1 MNINGNIEDKNFESA
16 DDWGD
21 AFDSV
26 TESKVAAEPAYQMRS
41 NETPKRSFE
50 ETRFQ
55 ESIDKLSQIES
66 IISQVEKL
74 QEKLEVANSNLKSES
89 VSTQRITEDLLSTV
103 PSVRKI
109 GYELKT
115 ITEAIKGQLTNVEL
129 SVSERSYETTKW
141 RLEATAEA
149 AFCEGIKKCSEKAH
163 VAISDSVRFAMSGV
177 DEKLNAFKESF
188 SADLAKYDQEI
199 KVRKEELKKIEEK
212 VKGKFLTE
220 GQFYY
225 MITGYLLF
233 LSAAVLGMSRF
244 ITPERAPA
252 WVGFLIASALGAN
265 LIWYALKF
273 AWKGAKWLWRRIPG
287 NDDRKRGLIKLWKE

>member
-26 TESKVAAEPAYQMRS
+26 TESKAVPEPAYQMRK
-41 NETPKRSFE
+41 ETAKRSFE

-74 QEKLEVANSNLKSES
+74 QRRLEFANSNLKSES

-188 SADLAKYDQEI
+188 NADLAKYDQEI
-199 KVRKEELKKIEEK
+199 KGRKEELKKIEEK

-233 LSAAVLGMSRF
+233 LSAAVLGFSRSVD
-244 ITPERAPA
+244 PGKAPVWIA
-252 WVGFLIASALGAN
+252 VLVASAFVAN
-265 LIWYALKF
+265 FLWYALKF

-287 NDDRKRGLIKLWKE
+287 NDD

>member
-89 VSTQRITEDLLSTV
+89 VSTQRITEDFLSTV

-287 NDDRKRGLIKLWKE
+287 NDD

>member
-26 TESKVAAEPAYQMRS
+26 TESKAVPEPAYQMRK
-41 NETPKRSFE
+41 ETAKRSFE

-188 SADLAKYDQEI
+188 NADLAKYDQEI
-199 KVRKEELKKIEEK
+199 KGRKEELKKIEEK

-233 LSAAVLGMSRF
+233 LSAAVLGFSRSVD
-244 ITPERAPA
+244 PGKAPVWIA
-252 WVGFLIASALGAN
+252 VLVASAFAAN

-287 NDDRKRGLIKLWKE
+287 NDD

>member
-50 ETRFQ
+50 ETKFQ

-74 QEKLEVANSNLKSES
+74 HERLEVANSNLKEES
-89 VSTQRITEDLLSTV
+89 ASTQKITKNLLEAV
-103 PSVRKI
+103 PPIRKI
-109 GYELKT
+109 GYELKS
-115 ITEAIKGQLTNVEL
+115 ITEAIKRQLTNVEL
-129 SVSERSYETTKW
+129 TVSEDSYTTTKW

-149 AFCEGIKKCSEKAH
+149 AFREGIKKCSGQADI
-163 VAISDSVRFAMSGV
+163 AINDSVRLAMSGV
-177 DEKLNAFKESF
+177 DEKLNAFKESIN
-188 SADLAKYDQEI
+188 ADLAKYDQEI
-199 KVRKEELKKIEEK
+199 KGRKEELKKIEEK
-212 VKGKFLTE
+212 VKGMFLTDA
-220 GQFYY
+220 QLYY
-225 MITGYLLF
+225 IFVGYLLF
-233 LSAAVLGMSRF
+233 LSAAVLGFSRSV
-244 ITPERAPA
+244 APGKA
-252 WVGFLIASALGAN
+252 PVWIGVLVASAFVAN
-265 LIWYALKF
+265 FLWYALKF

-287 NDDRKRGLIKLWKE
+287 KDD

>member
-74 QEKLEVANSNLKSES
+74 QEKLEVANFNLKSES

-149 AFCEGIKKCSEKAH
+149 AFCEGIRKCSEKAH

-287 NDDRKRGLIKLWKE
+287 NDD

>member
-26 TESKVAAEPAYQMRS
+26 TESKAVPEPAYQMRK
-41 NETPKRSFE
+41 ETAKRSFE

-74 QEKLEVANSNLKSES
+74 QRRLEFANSNLKSES

-188 SADLAKYDQEI
+188 CADLAKYDQEI

-287 NDDRKRGLIKLWKE
+287 NDD

>member
-55 ESIDKLSQIES
+55 ESIDNLSQIES

-287 NDDRKRGLIKLWKE
+287 NDD

>member
-1 MNINGNIEDKNFESA
+1 MNINGNIAPKNFESA

-21 AFDSV
+21 ALDSV
-26 TESKVAAEPAYQMRS
+26 TESKVAAEPVYQMRS

-287 NDDRKRGLIKLWKE
+287 NDD

>member
-141 RLEATAEA
+141 RLEATAET

-287 NDDRKRGLIKLWKE
+287 NDD

>member
-26 TESKVAAEPAYQMRS
+26 TESKAVPEPAYQMRK
-41 NETPKRSFE
+41 ETAKRSFE

-74 QEKLEVANSNLKSES
+74 QRRLEFANSNLKSES

-149 AFCEGIKKCSEKAH
+149 AFCEGIKKCSEKRMSLSVIAL
-163 VAISDSVRFAMSGV
+163 DS
-177 DEKLNAFKESF
+177 
-188 SADLAKYDQEI
+188 Q
-199 KVRKEELKKIEEK
+199 
-212 VKGKFLTE
+212 
-220 GQFYY
+220 
-225 MITGYLLF
+225 
-233 LSAAVLGMSRF
+233 
-244 ITPERAPA
+244 
-252 WVGFLIASALGAN
+252 
-265 LIWYALKF
+265 
-273 AWKGAKWLWRRIPG
+273 
-287 NDDRKRGLIKLWKE
+287 

>member
-74 QEKLEVANSNLKSES
+74 QERLEVANSNLKEES
-89 VSTQRITEDLLSTV
+89 ASTQRITEDLLSTV

-115 ITEAIKGQLTNVEL
+115 ITEAIKRQLTNVEL
-129 SVSERSYETTKW
+129 TVSEDSYTTTKW
-141 RLEATAEA
+141 KLEATAEA
-149 AFCEGIKKCSEKAH
+149 AFREGIKKCSGQADI
-163 VAISDSVRFAMSGV
+163 VINDSVRLAMSGV
-177 DEKLNAFKESF
+177 DEKLNAFKESIN
-188 SADLAKYDQEI
+188 ADLAKYDQEI
-199 KVRKEELKKIEEK
+199 KGRKKELKNIEEK
-212 VKGKFLTE
+212 VKGVFLTDA
-220 GQFYY
+220 QFYY
-225 MITGYLLF
+225 MIVGYLLF
-233 LSAAVLGMSRF
+233 LSAAV
-244 ITPERAPA
+244 
-252 WVGFLIASALGAN
+252 VGFSRSVAPGKAPVWIGVLVASAIVAN
-265 LIWYALKF
+265 LLWYALKF
-273 AWKGAKWLWRRIPG
+273 VWKGVRWLWRRIPG
-287 NDDRKRGLIKLWKE
+287 NDD

>member
-177 DEKLNAFKESF
+177 DEKLNGFKESF
-188 SADLAKYDQEI
+188 NADLAKYDQEI

-233 LSAAVLGMSRF
+233 LSAAVLGFSRSVD
-244 ITPERAPA
+244 PGKAPV
-252 WVGFLIASALGAN
+252 WIGVLVASAIVAN
-265 LIWYALKF
+265 LLWYALKF
-273 AWKGAKWLWRRIPG
+273 AWKGVRWLWRRIPG
-287 NDDRKRGLIKLWKE
+287 NDD

>member
-1 MNINGNIEDKNFESA
+1 
-16 DDWGD
+16 
-21 AFDSV
+21 
-26 TESKVAAEPAYQMRS
+26 MRS

-177 DEKLNAFKESF
+177 DEKSNAFKESF
-188 SADLAKYDQEI
+188 NADLAKYDQEI
-199 KVRKEELKKIEEK
+199 KGRKQELENIEEK
-212 VKGKFLTE
+212 VKGKFLTDA
-220 GQFYY
+220 QFYY
-225 MITGYLLF
+225 MIVGYLLF
-233 LSAAVLGMSRF
+233 LSAAV
-244 ITPERAPA
+244 
-252 WVGFLIASALGAN
+252 VGFSRSVAPGKAPVWIGVLVASAIVAN
-265 LIWYALKF
+265 LLWYALKF
-273 AWKGAKWLWRRIPG
+273 AWKGVRWLWRRIPG
-287 NDDRKRGLIKLWKE
+287 NDD

>member
-26 TESKVAAEPAYQMRS
+26 TESKVAAEPVYQMRS

-233 LSAAVLGMSRF
+233 LSAAVLGFSRSVD
-244 ITPERAPA
+244 PGKAPGWIA
-252 WVGFLIASALGAN
+252 VLVASAFAAN

-287 NDDRKRGLIKLWKE
+287 NDD

>member
-1 MNINGNIEDKNFESA
+1 MNINGNIEDKNIESA
-16 DDWGD
+16 DDCGD
-21 AFDSV
+21 PFDSV

-287 NDDRKRGLIKLWKE
+287 NDD

>member
-1 MNINGNIEDKNFESA
+1 MNINGNIENENFESA

-188 SADLAKYDQEI
+188 NADLAKYDQEI
-199 KVRKEELKKIEEK
+199 KGRKQELENIEEK

-287 NDDRKRGLIKLWKE
+287 NDD

>member
-26 TESKVAAEPAYQMRS
+26 TESKAVPEPAYQMRK
-41 NETPKRSFE
+41 ETAKRSFE

-74 QEKLEVANSNLKSES
+74 QRRLEFANSNLKSES

-188 SADLAKYDQEI
+188 NADLAKYDQEI
-199 KVRKEELKKIEEK
+199 KGRKEELKKIEEK

-233 LSAAVLGMSRF
+233 LSAAVLGFSRSV
-244 ITPERAPA
+244 APGKA
-252 WVGFLIASALGAN
+252 PVWIGVLVASAIVAN
-265 LIWYALKF
+265 LLWYALKF
-273 AWKGAKWLWRRIPG
+273 AWKGVRWLWRRIPG
-287 NDDRKRGLIKLWKE
+287 NDD

>member
-26 TESKVAAEPAYQMRS
+26 TESKAVPEPAYQMRK
-41 NETPKRSFE
+41 ETAKRSFE

-287 NDDRKRGLIKLWKE
+287 NDD

>member
-26 TESKVAAEPAYQMRS
+26 TESKVAAEPVYQMRS

-233 LSAAVLGMSRF
+233 LSAAV
-244 ITPERAPA
+244 
-252 WVGFLIASALGAN
+252 VGFSRSVAPGKAPVWIGVLVASAIVAN
-265 LIWYALKF
+265 LLWYALKF
-273 AWKGAKWLWRRIPG
+273 AWKGVRWLWRRIPG
-287 NDDRKRGLIKLWKE
+287 NDD

>member
-26 TESKVAAEPAYQMRS
+26 TESKAVPEPAYQMRK
-41 NETPKRSFE
+41 ETAKRSFE

-74 QEKLEVANSNLKSES
+74 QRRLEFANSNLKSES

-188 SADLAKYDQEI
+188 NADLAKYDQEI
-199 KVRKEELKKIEEK
+199 KGRKEELKKIEEK

-233 LSAAVLGMSRF
+233 LSAAV
-244 ITPERAPA
+244 
-252 WVGFLIASALGAN
+252 VGFSRSVAPGKAPVWIGVLVASAIVAN
-265 LIWYALKF
+265 LLWYALKF
-273 AWKGAKWLWRRIPG
+273 AWKGVRWLWRRIPG
-287 NDDRKRGLIKLWKE
+287 NDD

>member
-26 TESKVAAEPAYQMRS
+26 TESKVAAEPVYQMRS

-188 SADLAKYDQEI
+188 NADLAKYDQEI
-199 KVRKEELKKIEEK
+199 KGRKQELENIEEK
-212 VKGKFLTE
+212 VKGKFLTDA
-220 GQFYY
+220 QFYY
-225 MITGYLLF
+225 MIVGYLLF
-233 LSAAVLGMSRF
+233 LSAAV
-244 ITPERAPA
+244 
-252 WVGFLIASALGAN
+252 VGFSRSVAPGKAPVWIGVLVASAIVAN
-265 LIWYALKF
+265 LLWYALKF
-273 AWKGAKWLWRRIPG
+273 AWKGVRWLWRRISG
-287 NDDRKRGLIKLWKE
+287 NDD

>member
-1 MNINGNIEDKNFESA
+1 MNINGNIENENFESA

-287 NDDRKRGLIKLWKE
+287 NDD

>member
-26 TESKVAAEPAYQMRS
+26 IESKVAAEPAYQMRS

-129 SVSERSYETTKW
+129 RVSERSYETTKW

-287 NDDRKRGLIKLWKE
+287 NDD

>member
-1 MNINGNIEDKNFESA
+1 MNINGNIENENFESA

-74 QEKLEVANSNLKSES
+74 QERLEVANSNLKSES

-287 NDDRKRGLIKLWKE
+287 NDD

>member
-149 AFCEGIKKCSEKAH
+149 AFCEGIRKCSEKAH

-273 AWKGAKWLWRRIPG
+273 AWNGAKWLWRRIPG
-287 NDDRKRGLIKLWKE
+287 NDD

>member
-74 QEKLEVANSNLKSES
+74 QERLEVANSNLKSES

-287 NDDRKRGLIKLWKE
+287 NDD

>member
-26 TESKVAAEPAYQMRS
+26 TESKAVPEPAYQMRK
-41 NETPKRSFE
+41 ETAKRSFE

-74 QEKLEVANSNLKSES
+74 QRRLEFANSNLKSES

-212 VKGKFLTE
+212 VKGKFLTDA
-220 GQFYY
+220 QFYY
-225 MITGYLLF
+225 MIVGYLLF
-233 LSAAVLGMSRF
+233 LSAAVLGFSRSV
-244 ITPERAPA
+244 APGKA
-252 WVGFLIASALGAN
+252 PVWIAVLVASAFVAN
-265 LIWYALKF
+265 FLWYALKF
-273 AWKGAKWLWRRIPG
+273 AWKGVRWLWRRIPG
-287 NDDRKRGLIKLWKE
+287 NDD

>member
-273 AWKGAKWLWRRIPG
+273 AWKGAKWLWIRIPG
-287 NDDRKRGLIKLWKE
+287 NDD

>member
-26 TESKVAAEPAYQMRS
+26 TESKVAAEPVYQMRS

-188 SADLAKYDQEI
+188 NADLAKYDQEI

-287 NDDRKRGLIKLWKE
+287 NDD